1 MGKSKCDRPVRE
13 PRFLDRRRGCLPP
26 DADHRH
32 QIRISLKG
40 FDFLARGDKAPK
52 IRNPDLYPDLTA
64 GQEKGTSQLGCVSV
78 AAGATLIVRCR
89 SYNFQFF
96 LQM

>member
-1 MGKSKCDRPVRE
+1 MYGGDDRARTRDFCRDSKEEKRN
-13 PRFLDRRRGCLPP
+13 F
-26 DADHRH
+26 
-32 QIRISLKG
+32 
-40 FDFLARGDKAPK
+40 
-52 IRNPDLYPDLTA
+52 RNPDLYPDLTA
-64 GQEKGTSQLGCVSV
+64 DQEKGTSQLGCVSV

>member
-1 MGKSKCDRPVRE
+1 VKTLRWIPAGVWRLPEGGLCKSYTV
-13 PRFLDRRRGCLPP
+13 
-26 DADHRH
+26 
-32 QIRISLKG
+32 S
-40 FDFLARGDKAPK
+40 LARSSN

-64 GQEKGTSQLGCVSV
+64 DQEKGTSQLGCVSV

>member
-1 MGKSKCDRPVRE
+1 MRQS
-13 PRFLDRRRGCLPP
+13 RGSPIC
-26 DADHRH
+26 
-32 QIRISLKG
+32 ISLQSLQK
-40 FDFLARGDKAPK
+40 F
-52 IRNPDLYPDLTA
+52 RNPDLYPDLTA
-64 GQEKGTSQLGCVSV
+64 DQEKGTSQLGCVSV